1 MEGRNGGE
9 IDLRGETLIGKTKPN
24 KTMETKLNRI
34 AQLSGGNSNMEYRW
48 LMPHYNE
55 EYLTSCFRE
64 LEGRKATGVD
74 GVTKE
79 MYGQDLKKE
88 ELHPIC

>member
-34 AQLSGGNSNMEYRW
+34 AQQMLCCVND
-48 LMPHYNE
+48 
-55 EYLTSCFRE
+55 F
-64 LEGRKATGVD
+64 VD
-74 GVTKE
+74 S
-79 MYGQDLKKE
+79 L
-88 ELHPIC
+88 LP